1 MGIRTSLHTEGQP
14 VDLNHRQP
22 GFLCLPCT
30 IRTRIPV
37 VCTFQFRLRRYCA
50 PLRRFSCAWLPYKHS
65 CPGMLR
71 FSVLSLLLTAD
82 GGRSSFSRMISPVL
96 PSRYERIVLIVQ
108 IPAVQNTVLFPRP
121 GFHPR
126 IPLLCMRLPPGL
138 SCSKS
143 EMTHRLYGTVLEFYY
158 QT

>member
-1 MGIRTSLHTEGQP
+1 MGIRTSLHTEGQS

-22 GFLCLPCT
+22 GFLCFPCT

-37 VCTFQFRLRRYCA
+37 VCTFQFRLLRYYA
-50 PLRRFSCAWLPYKHS
+50 PLRRFGCAWLPYKHS

-96 PSRYERIVLIVQ
+96 TSRYEQIFLIFLGLTQEEEFLLSIQDPIHV
-108 IPAVQNTVLFPRP
+108 
-121 GFHPR
+121 HP
-126 IPLLCMRLPPGL
+126 CFVYAFCWD
-138 SCSKS
+138 S
-143 EMTHRLYGTVLEFYY
+143 HV
-158 QT
+158 